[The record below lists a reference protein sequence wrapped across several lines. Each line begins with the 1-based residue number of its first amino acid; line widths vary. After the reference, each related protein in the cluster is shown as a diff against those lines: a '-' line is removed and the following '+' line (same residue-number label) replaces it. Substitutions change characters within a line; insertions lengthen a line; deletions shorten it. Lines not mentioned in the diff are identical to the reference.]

1 MFPCVVN
8 IATLSDTESPVRGI
22 SRWEISNSVYLKV
35 DVAVLQPVGTSL
47 IEEVEVFYEQAEER
61 DDNLQGNRNRK
72 GFNISEQ
79 I

>member
-8 IATLSDTESPVRGI
+8 IATPSDTESHVRGI
-22 SRWEISNSVYLKV
+22 SHWEISDSVYLKV

-47 IEEVEVFYEQAEER
+47 VEEVDVFYEQAEER
-61 DDNLQGNRNRK
+61 DDNLQGNGNTK

>member
-1 MFPCVVN
+1 MCSKYRDAVWHWKSCEGNLP
-8 IATLSDTESPVRGI
+8 L
-22 SRWEISNSVYLKV
+22 EISNSVYLKV

-47 IEEVEVFYEQAEER
+47 VEEVDVFYEQAEER
-61 DDNLQGNRNRK
+61 DDNLQGNGNRK

>member
-8 IATLSDTESPVRGI
+8 IATLSDTESHVRGI

-47 IEEVEVFYEQAEER
+47 VEEVDVFYEQAEER